1 MKPAYERLNI
11 FPRRGMTPTDEQL
24 EQEIPLPTV
33 RVDNPMSY
41 GGDFNLIRAVQEYG
55 PQRITK
61 INKELDDMQ
70 ERANKLIAERGQLEK
85 IVAAV
90 AP

>member
-1 MKPAYERLNI
+1 MRPVYERLNI
-11 FPRRGMTPTDEQL
+11 FPRRGLVLVDEQL

-55 PQRITK
+55 PQRIAR

-70 ERANKLIAERGQLEK
+70 ERANKLLAERAQLEK
-85 IVAAV
+85 LVAV
-90 AP
+90 VVP